1 MDEDEHEFPDE
12 RESPRPV
19 RLPGEPPLPR
29 EPHER
34 HHHESPDV
42 VDEAVD
48 FFGAEAAAAQLVER
62 LDQVSPA
69 AGQLAAD
76 GRRLLSPPFV
86 ADRDRIDGSA
96 WAQSTLVVFGAFGTP
111 SSRPLGDL
119 LTSLR
124 ERHVSTVRVAWR
136 HYPDP
141 AAHPR
146 AAILALAAEAGASL
160 HRFWPIAHELL
171 RLRHDDPRDLHT
183 ALLRAGL
190 DPRRTLEAMHAGT
203 GVDRIVDDVASA
215 RASGVMFSPSLFVN
229 GEQYRG
235 ELDPSAVSTALLN
248 ASESQGTHGSS

>member
-1 MDEDEHEFPDE
+1 MDEDRHEFPDE

-48 FFGAEAAAAQLVER
+48 LFGAEAAAAQLVER
-62 LDQVSPA
+62 LDQVAPGA
-69 AGQLAAD
+69 AKRAED
-76 GRRLLSPPFV
+76 GRLLLSPPF
-86 ADRDRIDGSA
+86 APDRDRIDGYA
-96 WAQSTLVVFGAFGTP
+96 RAQSTLVVFGAFGTP
-111 SSRPLGDL
+111 SSRALGDL
-119 LTSLR
+119 LTSVRQDHESTLR
-124 ERHVSTVRVAWR
+124 LAWR

-160 HRFWPIAHELL
+160 HRFWPIARELL
-171 RLRHDDPRDLHT
+171 RLRHDDPRDLRS
-183 ALLRAGL
+183 ALLHAGI
-190 DPRRTLEAMHAGT
+190 DPRRALDAMRAGT
-203 GVDRIVDDVASA
+203 GIDRIVDDVASA
-215 RASGVMFSPSLFVN
+215 RASGVTFSPALFVN

-235 ELDPSAVSTALLN
+235 ELDPAAVSA
-248 ASESQGTHGSS
+248 AVFDAGV